1 MKISSTQRPNRCSP
15 AFVALSSN
23 QKPEANAL
31 EDSYQETARST
42 LSELLVPTPRKLGSA
57 AVGGLSMAALAGGG
71 YVLGQMTHPLV
82 GTAVMAAGMAGG
94 FALSASKNNHARP
107 KTAAFGGLVA
117 GLQLAAMT
125 NEGASPLAPVAF
137 YVGSSA
143 LAGYAKPNLFLPS
156 SGKRAG

>member
-23 QKPEANAL
+23 QKSEANAL

-82 GTAVMAAGMAGG
+82 GTAVMAAG